1 VGREAVNDL
10 TQAIDREL
18 GDVYRQFREAWV
30 TLYTR
35 VETTMDTLERLQQ
48 TVPPLRAVSLPRAE
62 LEAIDQRAR
71 QLDDALRGVRDRVSS
86 AVEPVTSAVQALV
99 DGLHRAEDGVSA
111 LAESVSSFESRFQG
125 MRAAVLD
132 ARSTALGW
140 LTAGAI
146 ALTLVFV
153 YLALAHVALVAFG
166 WGYLQRL
173 ALARRSASLAAT
185 DSRVSP

>member
-35 VETTMDTLERLQQ
+35 VETTTDTLERLQQ
-48 TVPPLRAVSLPRAE
+48 TVPPLRVVSLPRAE

-71 QLDDALRGVRDRVSS
+71 QLDEALRGVRDRMSS

-166 WGYLQRL
+166 
-173 ALARRSASLAAT
+173 
-185 DSRVSP
+185 